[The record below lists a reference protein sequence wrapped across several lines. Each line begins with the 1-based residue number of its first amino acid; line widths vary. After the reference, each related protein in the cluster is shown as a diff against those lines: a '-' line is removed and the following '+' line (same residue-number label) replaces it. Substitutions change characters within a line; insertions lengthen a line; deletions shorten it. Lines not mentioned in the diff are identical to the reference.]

1 MAGAGAWV
9 GGAGAGAGAGGAGER
24 GVGGATERGVE
35 EVGPGVEKN
44 NKDEISE
51 RKILIV
57 GANEREVRGFIEAL
71 LRHKAL
77 FKLYSGS
84 VKA

>member
-1 MAGAGAWV
+1 
-9 GGAGAGAGAGGAGER
+9 
-24 GVGGATERGVE
+24 VE